1 MRFPRVAIASALIA
15 GMGFVATRAAAQE
28 TSPSRPAP
36 WLPYVV
42 SGAVIFGSSWAAS
55 YAVWLNSEVRQVVQ
69 CNGAMATAQAHQAD
83 ANWSGLGYE
92 LNAIAVCGSR
102 PVEQYLWVPVAGP
115 WVTLAH
121 GQLDGASQT
130 LLVADGVAQGA
141 GLALMAYGLLRRVA
155 APVAS
160 EGTEVPPLLVQPGVG
175 TSAAGLTVIG
185 RF

>member
-15 GMGFVATRAAAQE
+15 GTCFVATGASAQE
-28 TSPSRPAP
+28 TPPSRPVP
-36 WLPYVV
+36 RLPYVV
-42 SGAVIFGSSWAAS
+42 SGAVLFGSSWAAS

-69 CNGAMATAQAHQAD
+69 CNSAMATAQAHQAD
-83 ANWSGLGYE
+83 ASWGGLGYE

-121 GQLDGASQT
+121 GQFDGASQT
-130 LLVADGVAQGA
+130 LLVADGVAQGV

-160 EGTEVPPLLVQPGVG
+160 EGTEVPRVLVQPGAG
-175 TSAAGLTVIG
+175 TTPAGLTLVG